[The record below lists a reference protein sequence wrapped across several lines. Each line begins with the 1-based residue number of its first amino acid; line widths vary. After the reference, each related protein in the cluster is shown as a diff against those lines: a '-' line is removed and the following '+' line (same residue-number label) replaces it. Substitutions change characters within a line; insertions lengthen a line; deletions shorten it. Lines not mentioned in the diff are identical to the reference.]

1 MAWCA
6 HAILV
11 TRRRHLDA
19 PSLAQV
25 AQQLGAVYD
34 AVHRQGAQVAT
45 LQRALNDVASR
56 CAELGATKA
65 ALTKRVHAAEA
76 ERADGERALAVSR
89 ASLDACDKERE
100 TAQDEV
106 VRITDIASAQH
117 DELLLRTA
125 ELDRKTAELAALQ
138 SALTGK
144 DDELS
149 TFKQR
154 FIELEG
160 ELETARQSLAAE
172 KQEGAETRAAERA
185 AADVVA
191 ANLTEAL
198 ALQHEL
204 EETLKVCI
212 QQRDRAMAV
221 AASSQAALSRLNKPR
236 TWAPSPAP
244 PPPPSS
250 VSISAPSSST
260 KPQAKRNRER
270 AEEDQV

>member
-1 MAWCA
+1 
-6 HAILV
+6 
-11 TRRRHLDA
+11 
-19 PSLAQV
+19 
-25 AQQLGAVYD
+25 
-34 AVHRQGAQVAT
+34 
-45 LQRALNDVASR
+45 VASR

-76 ERADGERALAVSR
+76 ERADGERALAGSR

-106 VRITDIASAQH
+106 VRLTDIASAQH

-144 DDELS
+144 DDEIS
-149 TFKQR
+149 TLKES
-154 FIELEG
+154 FIKLEG

-191 ANLTEAL
+191 AHLTEAL
-198 ALQHEL
+198 ALQQEL
-204 EETLKVCI
+204 EETLKLCI

-236 TWAPSPAP
+236 MWAPSPAP
-244 PPPPSS
+244 PPSS
-250 VSISAPSSST
+250 VSTSSSST
-260 KPQAKRNRER
+260 KPQAKRNR
-270 AEEDQV
+270 AGNVEELVYQS